1 MLAPHSVR
9 LFFDRTDAFRCDAE
23 DSAQVDAYIRAMR
36 VVQQRTGATPRS
48 ALSNCAPV
56 HIESLSG
63 PLSVVRVSGVPHQQ
77 NPAHDPVALSPAEQA
92 LFMKRGDHFI
102 LKAERE
108 GIEHAAY
115 IALDYSISPRL
126 ITSDRPIVLRNP
138 IDAMISDLN
147 ATRLLELVQH
157 RELTAAEQFMACQ
170 TMPLLWKRYGG
181 APVAAIPNPTVQDAA
196 ECYEFAQHF
205 TDPYQRIRTISQ
217 LNSEWARVFLGPQA
231 STQATSAVNDG
242 EVALNDQPLPRP
254 LDSAMPPVEQR
265 PRMRM

>member
-1 MLAPHSVR
+1 MLAPHSIR
-9 LFFDRTDAFRCDAE
+9 LFFDQNDAFRCDAE

-63 PLSVVRVSGVPHQQ
+63 PLSVIRVSGIPHHQ
-77 NPAHDPVALSPAEQA
+77 NPAHNPVALSPAEQA

-102 LKAERE
+102 LKTGHE
-108 GIEHAAY
+108 GIENAAY

-126 ITSDRPIVLRNP
+126 ITSERPIVLRNP
-138 IDAMISDLN
+138 IDAMIADLN

-157 RELTAAEQFMACQ
+157 RELTPAEQFMASQ
-170 TMPLLWKRYGG
+170 TMPTLWKRYGG
-181 APVAAIPNPTVQDAA
+181 PPVAAILNPTVQDAA

-217 LNSEWARVFLGPQA
+217 LNSEWERVFLGPQS
-231 STQATSAVNDG
+231 STHAVAAIGDA
-242 EVALNDQPLPRP
+242 EVALRNLPP
-254 LDSAMPPVEQR
+254 ELTAESAPPPVENR

>member
-9 LFFDRTDAFRCDAE
+9 LFFDQNDAFRCDAE
-23 DSAQVDAYIRAMR
+23 ESAQVDAYIRAMR

-48 ALSNCAPV
+48 ALSNCAPI

-63 PLSVVRVSGVPHQQ
+63 PLSVIRVSGLPHHQ

-102 LKAERE
+102 LKTERD
-108 GIEHAAY
+108 GIEHAAF
-115 IALDYSISPRL
+115 IALDYSISPRI

-138 IDAMISDLN
+138 IDAMLSDLN

-157 RELTAAEQFMACQ
+157 RELTPTEQFMASQ
-170 TMPLLWKRYGG
+170 TMPTIWKRYGG
-181 APVAAIPNPTVQDAA
+181 PPVAAILNPTVQDAA

-205 TDPYQRIRTISQ
+205 TDPYQRIRSIAQ
-217 LNSEWARVFLGPQA
+217 LTSEWARVFLGPQSA
-231 STQATSAVNDG
+231 TTALSTFNTENADH
-242 EVALNDQPLPRP
+242 ELPVTV
-254 LDSAMPPVEQR
+254 PVESAPPAVEHR